1 MPYLPNLSPQGT
13 ITTSK
18 TSNVVTGVGTKFV
31 HDLSRG
37 SIIANLSNV
46 FVGYVSYVTNNTSL
60 VLTANSNLA
69 LSSNSYHLSYLYS
82 NLIYNYNTMGNIS
95 TFTANAN
102 VIGNGTSFTSNVRVG
117 QDLIVA
123 NTQVTTSVANINLG
137 RVGAILSDTL
147 IYLEAPATANAG
159 NIRYW
164 SVNSQ
169 FVEANIGGPVTLFN
183 KYLFDFT
190 QAGLQANVSM
200 VHSYHPPI
208 ADPVTGVLVNLPA
221 TIANTGA
228 VSANVINHYT
238 YGHGI
243 NSNYGQVVIEDF
255 DKSHRAFGND
265 ITNVHDSL
273 HNTDYIRQA
282 VDINDNDYRTYI
294 NNVVPKTPQ
303 DITAATIGAK
313 VPRVTDDKTTLAA
326 YLSKKGPTAQLLD
339 EGNAQLD
346 NNQDLVL
353 RMETP
358 GLRYMR
364 STGVPIAVPGLL
376 NAVSSTWEP
385 VSTKYKAPQYYP
397 STVSINYLADQGIR
411 DADMANLY
419 STNNSTGTV

>member
-1 MPYLPNLSPQGT
+1 MPYRPNLSPNGT
-13 ITTSK
+13 ITTS
-18 TSNVVTGVGTKFV
+18 TSNNVVTGVGTKFV

-37 SIIANLSNV
+37 SIIANLGNV

-60 VLTANSNLA
+60 VLTANSNLT
-69 LSSNSYHLSYLYS
+69 LNSNSYHLSYLYA
-82 NLIYNYNTMGNIS
+82 NLVYNYNTIGNIRA
-95 TFTANAN
+95 FTANAN
-102 VIGNGTSFTSNVRVG
+102 VMGNGTTFLSSVKVG

-147 IYLEAPATANAG
+147 LYLEAPATANAG

-190 QAGLQANVSM
+190 QAGLQANASM

-228 VSANVINHYT
+228 VSANVLNHYT
-238 YGHGI
+238 YGQGL

-255 DKSHRAFGND
+255 DRSKRAFGND
-265 ITNVHDSL
+265 IMNVHDSL

-282 VDINDNDYRTYI
+282 TDVSDNDYDAYI
-294 NNVVPKTPQ
+294 QSVVPATPQ
-303 DITAATIGAK
+303 DAAAAVIGAY
-313 VPRVTDDKTTLAA
+313 VPRVTDNKTTLQS
-326 YLSKKGPTAQLLD
+326 YLSKKGPTSQLLD
-339 EGNAQLD
+339 QGNTKLD
-346 NNQDLVL
+346 SNQDTLL
-353 RMETP
+353 RREAQ
-358 GLRYMR
+358 GLKYMR
-364 STGVPIAVPGLL
+364 TTGVPISVPGLL
-376 NAVSSTWEP
+376 NAVSSSWHPENT
-385 VSTKYKAPQYYP
+385 VYRQPQFYP
-397 STVSINYLADQGIR
+397 SSVSINYLADQGIR
-411 DADMANLY
+411 DKDMANLY